1 MNLPQSGSP
10 VRVTERGGGGDG
22 DWWEHLCLVD
32 GLWLTHEL
40 T

>member
-10 VRVTERGGGGDG
+10 VRVTERGGGR